1 MILATGGP
9 GGAYYP
15 FGGVMAKILN
25 SKIPGMNVTAQ
36 ATGGSAENVRL
47 VNEGEAALAI
57 VQSDTLDFAFNAKET
72 FKEKLTRM
80 AALAVLYPEVVH
92 VVVREDG
99 RISRFDHLKGKKIG
113 VGAPGS
119 GNEANFRQISDIH
132 GLKIEDVKVQY
143 LSFTQSVE
151 LFKNKQID
159 GFIAT
164 AGIPNTAVM
173 DIASQHNIRIIS
185 IADDKAALIV
195 KKYPFLRRFTLP
207 AQTYKNQTGPVKTVA
222 VSAVLIANADV
233 KEDVAYTMVKTLFE
247 SQNDLAAAHAKGKE
261 LNLKT
266 AASGVS
272 IPFHPG
278 AARFYMEKGLMK

>member
-1 MILATGGP
+1 MT
-9 GGAYYP
+9 
-15 FGGVMAKILN
+15 KIWN
-25 SKIPGMNVTAQ
+25 SKIPGMNITAQ

-47 VNEGEAALAI
+47 VNQGEAKLAI

-92 VVVREDG
+92 VVVREESQ
-99 RISRFDHLKGKKIG
+99 INRFDQLKGKKIG

-119 GNEANFRQISDIH
+119 GNEANFRQISEIH

-151 LFKNKQID
+151 LFKDKQID

-173 DIASQHNIRIIS
+173 DIASRHNIRIIT

-207 AQTYKNQTGPVKTVA
+207 AQTYKNQTSPVKTVA
-222 VSAVLIANADV
+222 VSAVLIASADV
-233 KEDVAYTMVKTLFE
+233 KEDVAYNMVKILFE
-247 SQNDLAAAHAKGKE
+247 SQNELAAGHAKGKE
-261 LNLKT
+261 LNLKA

-278 AARFYMEKGLMK
+278 AARFYKEKGLMK